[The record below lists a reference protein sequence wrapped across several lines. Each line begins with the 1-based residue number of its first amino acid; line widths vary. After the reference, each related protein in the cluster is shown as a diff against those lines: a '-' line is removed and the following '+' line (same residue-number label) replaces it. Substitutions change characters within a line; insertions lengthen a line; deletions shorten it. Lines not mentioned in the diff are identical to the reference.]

1 MSKNAMMS
9 AMPRVKIRMTHA
21 QKIEEIDAPKK
32 SNLLKLLQS
41 KGISVGSACGGMG
54 ICASCKVTVIQ
65 GASHLSP
72 PNEIEEDL
80 AERNNLQRNER
91 ISCQTEVL
99 GDIEITTGYW

>member
-1 MSKNAMMS
+1 MIS
-9 AMPRVKIRMTHA
+9 AMPRVKLRMTHA
-21 QKIEEIDAPKK
+21 QRVEEIDAPKN

-41 KGISVGSACGGMG
+41 NGISVGSACGGMG

-65 GASHLSP
+65 GARHLSP
-72 PNEIEEDL
+72 ANEVEEDL

-91 ISCQTEVL
+91 ISCQTVIL

>member
-1 MSKNAMMS
+1 MMS
-9 AMPRVKIRMTHA
+9 AMPRVKLRMTHA
-21 QKIEEIDAPKK
+21 QRIEELEAPKK
-32 SNLLKLLQS
+32 ANLLKFLQE

-54 ICASCKVTVIQ
+54 ICASCKVTVLQ
-65 GASHLSP
+65 GHRHLSP
-72 PNEIEEDL
+72 ANEVEEDL